1 MTGIG
6 GRGHGSMGKGAM
18 SLDDV
23 AVGLVLGYAADLAFG
38 DPRRWHP
45 VAGFGRVAE
54 ALERHTYAPR
64 RSSGIVHEA
73 VLVGGA
79 VALGQALTR
88 LPRAARV
95 PVVAA
100 ATWAVLG
107 GRSLAREAEA
117 MDALLQADDLAGARL
132 RIRNLVGR
140 DPSGLDA
147 DEFARACV
155 ESVAE
160 NGADAVV
167 SPLFWGA
174 VAGLPGLL
182 GYRAINTLDA
192 MVGHRSARYAEFG
205 WAAARLDDLAN
216 WVPARVTVAMTALTT
231 WSLTGSRQVYAVVRR
246 DAPAHPSPNAGP
258 VEAAFA
264 AALGRQLGGTNDYA
278 GVREERG
285 RLGDGP
291 PVSTGDIARA
301 TALQQRIGM
310 ASLVGLVSARLLLR
324 AVVRLRH

>member
-1 MTGIG
+1 
-6 GRGHGSMGKGAM
+6 M

-147 DEFARACV
+147 DELARACV

-160 NGADAVV
+160 NGA
-167 SPLFWGA
+167 
-174 VAGLPGLL
+174 
-182 GYRAINTLDA
+182 
-192 MVGHRSARYAEFG
+192 
-205 WAAARLDDLAN
+205 
-216 WVPARVTVAMTALTT
+216 
-231 WSLTGSRQVYAVVRR
+231 
-246 DAPAHPSPNAGP
+246 
-258 VEAAFA
+258 
-264 AALGRQLGGTNDYA
+264 
-278 GVREERG
+278 
-285 RLGDGP
+285 
-291 PVSTGDIARA
+291 
-301 TALQQRIGM
+301 
-310 ASLVGLVSARLLLR
+310 
-324 AVVRLRH
+324 